1 MDSIIL
7 EKVKTL
13 IEKEITSCLS
23 KSFHMTQ
30 LQHNHPPV
38 RFIVDNCEY
47 CKKHG
52 NILVIS

>member
-13 IEKEITSCLS
+13 IEKEITSQVL
-23 KSFHMTQ
+23 KSFNMTE

-38 RFIVDNCEY
+38 RFLVDDCEY

-52 NILVIS
+52 NILVTS